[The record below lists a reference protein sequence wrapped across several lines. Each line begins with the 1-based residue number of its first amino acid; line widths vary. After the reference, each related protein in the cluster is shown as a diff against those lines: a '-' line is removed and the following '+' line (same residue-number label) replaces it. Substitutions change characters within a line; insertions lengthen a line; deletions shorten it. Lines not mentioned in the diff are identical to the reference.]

1 MYLKD
6 NMQNWTLSWLYTDD
20 KKKKYYKNLINDILK
35 SAKNFYEKFIP
46 RDSIQIYDFLNFL
59 AKFLTGIKSQMNNFT
74 FMSMKFLL
82 NFINIFSK
90 ELPPILLDLFDF
102 WDELDTMRV
111 GSRTRVISVIYKKG
125 DKKGNINYRPISL
138 LNLDWRIYTSILKT
152 RMQQP

>member
-1 MYLKD
+1 MIR
-6 NMQNWTLSWLYTDD
+6 
-20 KKKKYYKNLINDILK
+20 KKIYKNLINDILK

-90 ELPPILLDLFDF
+90 ELPSILLDVFDF
-102 WDELDTMRV
+102 SHKLNTMRV
-111 GSRTRVISVIYKKG
+111 GSRTRVISAIYKKG
-125 DKKGNINYRPISL
+125 DKKCNVNYRPISL
-138 LNLDWRIYTSILKT
+138 LNLDCKIYTSILKT

>member
-1 MYLKD
+1 MIR
-6 NMQNWTLSWLYTDD
+6 
-20 KKKKYYKNLINDILK
+20 KKYYKNLINDILK

-138 LNLDWRIYTSILKT
+138 LNLD
-152 RMQQP
+152 

>member
-1 MYLKD
+1 
-6 NMQNWTLSWLYTDD
+6 
-20 KKKKYYKNLINDILK
+20 
-35 SAKNFYEKFIP
+35 
-46 RDSIQIYDFLNFL
+46 
-59 AKFLTGIKSQMNNFT
+59 
-74 FMSMKFLL
+74 MSMKFLL

-138 LNLDWRIYTSILKT
+138 LNLD
-152 RMQQP
+152 